1 MQGLDSTLTV
11 AGRRHQE
18 LFQTVD
24 FWHEVGYGFCFSE
37 NTSWNS
43 ALPFVLGSWLPSPS
57 TLQSFHCLLCADSSL
72 VQCSSL
78 LHFSGWVSGEA
89 ARDKAE
95 ALLAEAAGKTPS
107 ATAPTEKSLMVV
119 SEDNHMWI
127 CSATRLVPE
136 AGAGG

>member
-1 MQGLDSTLTV
+1 MEGLNSTMAV
-11 AGRRHQE
+11 DGRRHQE
-18 LFQTVD
+18 LFQTVH
-24 FWHEVGYGFCFSE
+24 FWDEFGYGFCFSE

-43 ALPFVLGSWLPSPS
+43 SLPFVLGSWLLIPA

-78 LHFSGWVSGEA
+78 LHFSGQVSGET
-89 ARDKAE
+89 ARNKAE
-95 ALLAEAAGKTPS
+95 ALLAEAPGKTPS

-127 CSATRLVPE
+127 CSAIRLVPE